1 MGLKVVNNSNQIIH
15 LSYGGTLEPGENEL
29 DEEIIKANKNHPG
42 FKQQLKDGIIEMPEE
57 EGQEENP
64 PSEDEGEETKEEEWP
79 KPTSEGSPWYF
90 LSNGE
95 KVMGEKKAIEAQKE
109 LDEQGEE

>member
-29 DEEIIKANKNHPG
+29 DEKIIKANKNHPG
-42 FKQQLKDGIIEMPEE
+42 FKQQLKDGVIEMPEEE

-64 PSEDEGEETKEEEWP
+64 PSEEEWP